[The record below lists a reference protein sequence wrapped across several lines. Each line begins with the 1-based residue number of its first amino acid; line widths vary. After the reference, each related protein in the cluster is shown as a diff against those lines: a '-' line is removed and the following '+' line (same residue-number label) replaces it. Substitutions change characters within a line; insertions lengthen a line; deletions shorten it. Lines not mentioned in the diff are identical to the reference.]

1 MPRPKA
7 RAATAEKSMRDIGW
21 GSSAVLA
28 GYGAGRLFCSAGAR
42 IAPETRISIKRR
54 KTSIATRAGNSGA
67 LPHLPALKNGLPSL
81 PRRVPEVWRPMNM
94 MANLG
99 RVRLQGMLTA
109 GLEVLRIQQAL
120 AARRSNLVAELLHGE
135 DEFFERR
142 HYPAGD
148 IYDPE
153 TGAQYYYHAHRSDP
167 REHGPLHIFQ
177 RPHVMSE
184 RFNAMRHAKPGIGR
198 CAGDPQAGPHWPPGE
213 AALAHTVGVPKLGR
227 RA

>member
-1 MPRPKA
+1 
-7 RAATAEKSMRDIGW
+7 
-21 GSSAVLA
+21 
-28 GYGAGRLFCSAGAR
+28 
-42 IAPETRISIKRR
+42 
-54 KTSIATRAGNSGA
+54 
-67 LPHLPALKNGLPSL
+67 
-81 PRRVPEVWRPMNM
+81 MNM

-99 RVRLQGMLTA
+99 RVRLQGILTA

-167 REHGPLHIFQ
+167 REHGHFHIFQ
-177 RPHVMSE
+177 RPHVLSE
-184 RFNAMRHAKPGIGR
+184 RFERSEEHTSELQSLMRISYAVFCLKKKQIKKHRSKHS
-198 CAGDPQAGPHWPPGE
+198 QF
-213 AALAHTVGVPKLGR
+213 TSKLIIIKI
-227 RA
+227 